1 MAPRRAS
8 RSAVPAI
15 NDVDKV
21 LAIVA
26 VLLLALVVAQLF
38 WIGM

>member
-8 RSAVPAI
+8 RSAPAI
-15 NDVDKV
+15 SDVDKG
-21 LAIVA
+21 LAFVA
-26 VLLLALVVAQLF
+26 VALLALVVAQLF